1 MSAQTV
7 ISIQNLN
14 YFFGEDS
21 LQKQVL
27 FDINLAVK
35 AKEFLI
41 LTGPSGSGKSTLLS
55 LIGCLRSVQQ
65 GSLKILGQE
74 LNGATREQLVQMRR
88 NFGYI
93 TQSSNLLDFLTVQQ
107 NIQMSLELQPGFS
120 PKAARAK
127 TAAILES
134 VGLSEKLD
142 AYPKNLSGG
151 QRQRVAI
158 ASALVT
164 QPKLVLADEPT
175 AALDKTAGRNVVALM
190 HRLAKEHNSAVLMV
204 THDNRIL
211 DLADR
216 IVHVEDGKLGLAL
229 NQELSLVLPGFN
241 EASLEKATTTPTVLT
256 YQSEEIIVHQGEP
269 ASKFYIILEGE
280 VEIIQ
285 EFADQPPRLL
295 NHLSRGDYFGEVGL
309 LRGGQR
315 TATVRV
321 AKNSEVKVMVIE
333 EELFQLLLTNS
344 ELTNADI
351 VRRLHQRVMTN
362 HLSKALPK
370 VDPFQIVAIASQAK
384 VIKYKAN
391 SIIVQK
397 GELADQIY
405 LILEGEAEVFV
416 SDRRSSKLKSGEYFG
431 NAQLIDGQN
440 YPFTVKAAANTDVEV
455 MVIDRE
461 SFCSL
466 ILKSNT
472 NQDIVA
478 SVLRHQLMN
487 F

>member
-1 MSAQTV
+1 M
-7 ISIQNLN
+7 
-14 YFFGEDS
+14 
-21 LQKQVL
+21 
-27 FDINLAVK
+27 
-35 AKEFLI
+35 
-41 LTGPSGSGKSTLLS
+41 
-55 LIGCLRSVQQ
+55 
-65 GSLKILGQE
+65 
-74 LNGATREQLVQMRR
+74 
-88 NFGYI
+88 
-93 TQSSNLLDFLTVQQ
+93 
-107 NIQMSLELQPGFS
+107 
-120 PKAARAK
+120 
-127 TAAILES
+127 
-134 VGLSEKLD
+134 
-142 AYPKNLSGG
+142 
-151 QRQRVAI
+151 
-158 ASALVT
+158 
-164 QPKLVLADEPT
+164 
-175 AALDKTAGRNVVALM
+175 
-190 HRLAKEHNSAVLMV
+190 
-204 THDNRIL
+204 
-211 DLADR
+211 
-216 IVHVEDGKLGLAL
+216 
-229 NQELSLVLPGFN
+229 LPGFK

-370 VDPFQIVAIASQAK
+370 VDPSQIVAIASQAK

-391 SIIVQK
+391 SIIVQQ
-397 GELADQIY
+397 GELAEQIY
-405 LILEGEAEVFV
+405 LILEGEVEVFV
-416 SDRRSSKLKSGEYFG
+416 SDRPSSKLKPGEYFG
-431 NAQLIDGQN
+431 NTQLIDGQN
-440 YPFTVKAAANTDVEV
+440 YPFTVRAAANTDVEV
-455 MVIDRE
+455 MVINRE